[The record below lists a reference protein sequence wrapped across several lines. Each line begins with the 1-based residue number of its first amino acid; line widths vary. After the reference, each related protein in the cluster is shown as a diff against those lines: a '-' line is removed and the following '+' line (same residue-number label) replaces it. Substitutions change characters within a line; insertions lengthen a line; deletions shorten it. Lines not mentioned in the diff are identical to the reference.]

1 MASLQDVLK
10 VVDWKNI
17 LPEAS
22 HKVLSL
28 IERCHTSAMGYHAYS
43 CENKSCKHVH
53 IQYHGCRNRHCTHCG
68 TLRANEWME
77 DRLREL
83 LPVKYFHVVFTLP
96 SELKTIAL
104 LNRKEIYNLLF
115 ESSSR
120 CILKLSK
127 DEKRLGGIP
136 SITSV
141 LHTWGQQLD
150 FHPHI
155 HCIVSGGGVDKEL
168 NWKKLKNGA
177 KRHSDFKLREGN
189 GTYLFPYS
197 VMEPLYKGF
206 FLAKLNELIENKIV
220 QLPQNT
226 NWKSLKNDLYLKK
239 WIIYAKN
246 PMGNVAQVVEYLGRY
261 TQKIAISN
269 HRIKEVDKEGNVT
282 FWYKDYKDEGK
293 KKLLKL
299 TGNEFLRRFSQ
310 HILPPRFVRIRH
322 YGILGNYK
330 RKERLKIILGLFSV
344 PKHPQK
350 QKVPASISNLL
361 RFGSSQITC
370 PKCKKGKMELYQIVL
385 PASRDG
391 PSNAIMNQGFR
402 SIN

>member
-1 MASLQDVLK
+1 MSSLQDILK
-10 VVDWKNI
+10 VVDWQNL

-43 CENKSCKHVH
+43 CEDTSCKHVH

-68 TLRANEWME
+68 SLRANEWME

-96 SELKTIAL
+96 SELKAIAY
-104 LNRKEIYNLLF
+104 LNRKVIYNLLF

-127 DEKRLGGIP
+127 DEKRLGGVP

-150 FHPHI
+150 FHPHV
-155 HCIVSGGGVDKEL
+155 HCIVSGGGIDKDL
-168 NWKKLKNGA
+168 NWQKLK
-177 KRHSDFKLREGN
+177 KGN

-206 FLAKLNELIENKIV
+206 FLARLNELVENKTIQV
-220 QLPQNT
+220 PENM
-226 NWKSLKNDLYLKK
+226 NWKVLKNELYLKK
-239 WIIYAKN
+239 WIVYAKN
-246 PMGNVAQVVEYLGRY
+246 PMGNAAQVVEYLGRY

-269 HRIKEVDKEGNVT
+269 HRIQEVDQDGNVL

-293 KKLLKL
+293 RKMLKL

-310 HILPPRFVRIRH
+310 HILPARFVRIRH

-330 RKERLKIILGLFSV
+330 RKERLKAILEKFKV
-344 PKHPQK
+344 PKHPEK
-350 QKVPASISNLL
+350 LKVPTNIQNLL
-361 RFGSSQITC
+361 RFGRSHILC
-370 PKCKKGKMELYQIVL
+370 PKCKKANLVL
-385 PASRDG
+385 TQVILPNTRDG
-391 PSNAIMNQGFR
+391 PMKAIVSQCFSGN
-402 SIN
+402 N

>member
-10 VVDWKNI
+10 VVDWQNT

-43 CENKSCKHVH
+43 CEDTSCKHVH

-68 TLRANEWME
+68 SLRATEWME
-77 DRLREL
+77 DRLRKL

-96 SELKTIAL
+96 SELKAL
-104 LNRKEIYNLLF
+104 AYLNRKVIYNLLF

-127 DEKRLGGIP
+127 DEKRLGGVP

-141 LHTWGQQLD
+141 LHTWGQKLD
-150 FHPHI
+150 FHPHV
-155 HCIVSGGGVDKEL
+155 HCIVSGGGIDKNL
-168 NWKKLKNGA
+168 NWQKLK
-177 KRHSDFKLREGN
+177 KGN

-206 FLAKLNELIENKIV
+206 FLAKLNELVENKTV
-220 QLPQNT
+220 QLPENT
-226 NWKSLKNDLYLKK
+226 NWKVLKNDLYLKK
-239 WIIYAKN
+239 WIVYAKN
-246 PMGNVAQVVEYLGRY
+246 PMGNAAQVVEYLGRY

-269 HRIKEVDKEGNVT
+269 HRIQEVDQDGNVL

-293 KKLLKL
+293 RKMLKL

-310 HILPPRFVRIRH
+310 HILPARFVRIRH

-330 RKERLKIILGLFSV
+330 RKERLKAILEKFKV
-344 PKHPQK
+344 PKHPEK
-350 QKVPASISNLL
+350 LKVPTNIQNLL
-361 RFGSSQITC
+361 RFGRSHILC
-370 PKCKKGKMELYQIVL
+370 PKCKKANLVL
-385 PASRDG
+385 TQVILPNARDG
-391 PSNAIMNQGFR
+391 PAKAIVNQCFSG
-402 SIN
+402 NN

>member
-10 VVDWKNI
+10 VVDWQNL

-43 CENKSCKHVH
+43 CEDTSCKHVH

-68 TLRANEWME
+68 SLRANEWME

-96 SELKTIAL
+96 SELKTLAY
-104 LNRKEIYNLLF
+104 LNRKVIYNLLF
-115 ESSSR
+115 ESSSH

-127 DEKRLGGIP
+127 DEKRLGGVP

-150 FHPHI
+150 FHPHV
-155 HCIVSGGGVDKEL
+155 HCIVSGGGVDMDL
-168 NWKKLKNGA
+168 NWQKLK
-177 KRHSDFKLREGN
+177 KGN
-189 GTYLFPYS
+189 GTYLYPYS

-206 FLAKLNELIENKIV
+206 FLSKLNELVENKTI
-220 QLPQNT
+220 QLPENT
-226 NWKSLKNDLYLKK
+226 NWKVLKNELYLKK
-239 WIIYAKN
+239 WIVYAKN
-246 PMGNVAQVVEYLGRY
+246 PMGNAAQVVEYLGRY

-269 HRIKEVDKEGNVT
+269 HRIKEIDQEGNVS

-293 KKLLKL
+293 RKLLKL
-299 TGNEFLRRFSQ
+299 TGSEFLRRFSQ
-310 HILPPRFVRIRH
+310 HILPARFVRIRH

-330 RKERLKIILGLFSV
+330 RKERLKAILEKFKV
-344 PKHPQK
+344 PKHPEK
-350 QKVPASISNLL
+350 LKVPTNIQNLL
-361 RFGSSQITC
+361 RFGRSHILC
-370 PKCKKGKMELYQIVL
+370 PKCKKANLILTQIVL
-385 PASRDG
+385 PNTRDG
-391 PSNAIMNQGFR
+391 PMKAIVSQIFSGN
-402 SIN
+402 N

>member
-10 VVDWKNI
+10 VVDWQNT

-43 CENKSCKHVH
+43 CEDASCKHVH

-68 TLRANEWME
+68 SLRATEWME

-96 SELKTIAL
+96 SELKAL
-104 LNRKEIYNLLF
+104 AYLNRKVIYNLLF

-127 DEKRLGGIP
+127 DEKRLGGVP

-141 LHTWGQQLD
+141 LHTWGQKLD

-155 HCIVSGGGVDKEL
+155 HCIVSGGGVDEEL
-168 NWKKLKNGA
+168 NWKNLK
-177 KRHSDFKLREGN
+177 KGN

-206 FLAKLNELIENKIV
+206 FLAKLDELIENKTV
-220 QLPQNT
+220 QLPENT
-226 NWKSLKNDLYLKK
+226 NWKVLKNDLYLKK
-239 WIIYAKN
+239 WIVYAKN
-246 PMGNVAQVVEYLGRY
+246 PMGNAAQVVEYLGRY

-269 HRIKEVDKEGNVT
+269 HRIKEVDQEGNVT
-282 FWYKDYKDEGK
+282 FWYKDYKDQGK
-293 KKLLKL
+293 RKLLKL

-310 HILPPRFVRIRH
+310 HILPARFVRIRH

-330 RKERLKIILGLFSV
+330 RKERLKAILKLFKV
-344 PKHPQK
+344 PKHPEK
-350 QKVPASISNLL
+350 LKVPTNIQNLL
-361 RFGSSQITC
+361 RFGRSQILC
-370 PKCKKGKMELYQIVL
+370 PKCKKANLVLTQIVL
-385 PASRDG
+385 PNARDG
-391 PSNAIMNQGFR
+391 PSKAIVSQCFSGLN
-402 SIN
+402 